1 MGRPW
6 AVFLF
11 FEKKLTVICNTVTRK
26 SGIGE
31 RKVGEVTVAFPLFSL
46 LFYIVQLITPNV
58 VLIAV
63 RILIKV

>member
-31 RKVGEVTVAFPLFSL
+31 RKVGEVTVAFPLFPFF
-46 LFYIVQLITPNV
+46 FYIQLITPNV